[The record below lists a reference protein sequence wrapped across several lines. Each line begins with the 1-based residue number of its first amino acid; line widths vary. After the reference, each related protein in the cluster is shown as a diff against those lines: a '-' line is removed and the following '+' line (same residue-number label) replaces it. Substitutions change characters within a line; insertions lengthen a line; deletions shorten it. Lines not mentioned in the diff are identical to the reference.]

1 MSQQKTRYTD
11 YSRHMS
17 HLDFEYD
24 DNYYPNDDD
33 VPDPQV
39 EPIIPGARVPL
50 NKVGVSGVDLPIKLI
65 RRDGTN
71 QILHSKV
78 SLYGSLDNPNAK
90 GLNLSRFPIV
100 MHEEIANNLS
110 IDGLMNILNRLQSTQ
125 NSNNVYC
132 KMSFK
137 YPWVQPA
144 LRTRITLPDD
154 APDDQVF
161 KIVDGKK
168 LSFNKMMGFI
178 FYDCVLEGQKL
189 KNDYKFFLTVSYIY
203 SSTCPCS
210 FELAQDSIIKRG
222 KAANGHSQRSIAKI
236 TIQFDP
242 NNPVFIE
249 DVVELARKQVPTETI
264 VICKRRD
271 EQAFAERN
279 GSNLLFTEDSSR
291 LLYAGLD
298 EWFNMGRIYD
308 FSVVTDH
315 LESLHNWSATAIV
328 IKGVPGGLQ

>member
-100 MHEEIANNLS
+100 MHEEIANNL
-110 IDGLMNILNRLQSTQ
+110 
-125 NSNNVYC
+125 
-132 KMSFK
+132 
-137 YPWVQPA
+137 
-144 LRTRITLPDD
+144 
-154 APDDQVF
+154 
-161 KIVDGKK
+161 
-168 LSFNKMMGFI
+168 
-178 FYDCVLEGQKL
+178 
-189 KNDYKFFLTVSYIY
+189 
-203 SSTCPCS
+203 
-210 FELAQDSIIKRG
+210 
-222 KAANGHSQRSIAKI
+222 
-236 TIQFDP
+236 
-242 NNPVFIE
+242 
-249 DVVELARKQVPTETI
+249 
-264 VICKRRD
+264 
-271 EQAFAERN
+271 
-279 GSNLLFTEDSSR
+279 
-291 LLYAGLD
+291 
-298 EWFNMGRIYD
+298 
-308 FSVVTDH
+308 
-315 LESLHNWSATAIV
+315 
-328 IKGVPGGLQ
+328 